1 MTLALKQLSK
11 TFEGSKALQNVS
23 LQMKDGQT
31 TVILGPSGSGK
42 STLLRCINLLELP
55 EKGKLQL
62 GDLQIDFEQKITN
75 KVKQKLR
82 RNTAM
87 VFQEFNLFSH
97 LTAVEN
103 VMEGPVTVLK
113 QDKDQAAQHAKELL
127 EQVGLSDKYDSY
139 PSRLSGGQQQRVA
152 IARALAME
160 PQYLLFDEPT
170 SALDPELE
178 IEVLRV
184 LQELAHE
191 RLSMVLVTHNIDF
204 ARLVAD
210 RIVFL
215 EEGKI
220 DFDGTATAFFASED
234 PRIRRFIHSLKLEV

>member
-1 MTLALKQLSK
+1 MTLEIQELTKIFSGEAAL
-11 TFEGSKALQNVS
+11 ADIS
-23 LQMKDGQT
+23 LQIRDGET

-42 STLLRCINLLELP
+42 STLLRCINLLETP
-55 EKGKLQL
+55 EEGRLQL
-62 GDLQIDFEQKITN
+62 GDIKVDFKQKITN
-75 KVKQKLR
+75 KIKQKVR

-87 VFQEFNLFSH
+87 VFQDFNLFSH

-113 QDKDQAAQHAKELL
+113 QEKTTVYKRAKELL
-127 EQVGLSDKYDSY
+127 DMVGLSDKYDSY
-139 PSRLSGGQQQRVA
+139 PARLSGGQQQRVA

-184 LQELAHE
+184 LRRLAHE
-191 RLSMVLVTHNIDF
+191 RLSMILVTHNIDF

-210 RIVFL
+210 RVIFL
-215 EEGKI
+215 EEGEI
-220 DFDGTATAFFASED
+220 EFDGPTETFFASEEE
-234 PRIRRFIHSLKLEV
+234 RIRRFIHSLKLEV

>member
-103 VMEGPVTVLK
+103 VMEGPVTVLR

-220 DFDGTATAFFASED
+220 DFDGSATAFFASED

>member
-1 MTLALKQLSK
+1 MTLELQEVTK
-11 TFEGSKALQNVS
+11 TFEDAPALQDIS
-23 LQMKDGQT
+23 LQIRDGET

-42 STLLRCINLLELP
+42 STLLRCINLLETP
-55 EKGKLQL
+55 EAGRLQL
-62 GDLQIDFEQKITN
+62 GEIRINFEDKITN

-87 VFQEFNLFSH
+87 VFQDFNLFSH

-103 VMEGPVTVLK
+103 VMEGPITVLK
-113 QDKDQAAQHAKELL
+113 QDKVAMHKRAEELL
-127 EQVGLSDKYDSY
+127 DMVGLSDKYDSY
-139 PSRLSGGQQQRVA
+139 PARLSGGQQQRVA

-178 IEVLRV
+178 VEVLRV
-184 LQELAHE
+184 LQRLAHE
-191 RLSMVLVTHNIDF
+191 RLSMILVTHNIDF

-210 RIVFL
+210 RVLFL
-215 EEGKI
+215 EAGEI
-220 DFDGTATAFFASED
+220 EFDGPTAEFFASED
-234 PRIRRFIHSLKLEV
+234 KRIRRFIHSLKLDV